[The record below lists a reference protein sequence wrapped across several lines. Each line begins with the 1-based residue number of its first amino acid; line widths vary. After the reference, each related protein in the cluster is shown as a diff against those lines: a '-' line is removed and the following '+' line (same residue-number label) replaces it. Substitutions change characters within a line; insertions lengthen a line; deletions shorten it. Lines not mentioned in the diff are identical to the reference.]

1 MLIINKVISTILILI
16 AAWYLIDFPYH
27 PVLLGIGL
35 IIYFIAS
42 QIFHH
47 CWLIVVPVLLPML
60 YLAPFSGRLFFDEF
74 DLLIIVTIAGY
85 LWKGK
90 KAPKSSMA
98 IGNGGKI
105 LLFFFCIV
113 YAIAVIR
120 GLLPFS
126 EINKNSFASYYSNL
140 NSLRIGKGFFWAIC
154 LLPIWNYSEVSI
166 PDKIQQF
173 FTGGVALGSIGVF
186 LAVLWERGFIHD
198 IFYAEDSSQLLSNLL
213 NFHTDYRATGLFAEM
228 HTGDTATDGY
238 LILALPLTAYFLFLQ
253 KNKTQFSIGLIS
265 LLGTIYSIF
274 VTFSRG
280 LYLGM
285 GVIALIGPL
294 MALVTH
300 RKKLNSATVG
310 ISILFGPVIVYLSF
324 IVFKNGGLLSLIGG
338 LILFLSGIMLTDL
351 VKNYSRLIFFPISG
365 LIALV
370 SIYCLKYG
378 MLSSKWNEIDFSATL
393 QLTALSTVV
402 FTAIGV
408 IYNKIWG
415 GHSSFRQRSFIASL
429 SCVLI
434 ILTIPSLFGSR
445 MNARFETVNADFRG
459 RIAHWQNAINI
470 MDDDLM
476 TTLFGQGIGTFP
488 ITYYWVTQ
496 QAKDVG
502 GYSFIQKNQNTYVAF
517 AGSSDVKLSQRIG
530 LSPNNLYKLSVDVR
544 TLDPEA
550 MLQIRIC
557 HRQLINPTEWNPTC
571 WLINE
576 KIKNNNGQWQSLNY
590 NVPSKNLGSLKSY
603 LQAPLVIT
611 FENRREY
618 EFNLK
623 KQTLLDIDN
632 LSIKSPEEEEL
643 IKNGDFEKGIDHWY
657 AYYDFNHLP
666 WHIKNL
672 WVSVYFDSGII
683 GLVMFVLLIGY
694 SLTNMFKQYLDKK
707 YFSFACLLG
716 VIGFLCVGCFGTMI
730 DGPRISFLFYFIIL
744 INLASHTKKFKKNH
758 RISIK
763 AS

>member
-1 MLIINKVISTILILI
+1 MLIFKKAISTILLLI
-16 AAWYLIDFPYH
+16 TAWCLIYFPYGRE
-27 PVLLGIGL
+27 LLGISL
-35 IIYFIAS
+35 IIYFIVS
-42 QIFHH
+42 QIFPN
-47 CWLIVVPVLLPML
+47 CWLIVVPALLPLL

-85 LWKGK
+85 LWKNK
-90 KAPKSSMA
+90 KVPKSSLA
-98 IGNGGKI
+98 INNAGKI
-105 LLFFFCIV
+105 FLFFFCIV
-113 YAIAVIR
+113 YVIAVIR
-120 GLLPFS
+120 GFLPFS

-140 NSLRIGKGFFWAIC
+140 NSLRIGKGFFWAMC
-154 LLPIWNYSEVSI
+154 LLPIWKYSEATI
-166 PDKIQQF
+166 PGKIQQF
-173 FTGGVALGSIGVF
+173 FTGGVALGSMGMF
-186 LAVLWERGFIHD
+186 MAVLWERDFIHD
-198 IFYAEDSSQLLSNLL
+198 IFYAENRYQLLSNLL
-213 NFHTDYRATGLFAEM
+213 NFHTAYRATGLFAEM

-238 LILALPLTAYFLFLQ
+238 LILALPLTACFLFLQ
-253 KNKTQFSIGLIS
+253 KNKTQFSIGLFS

-300 RKKLNSATVG
+300 RKKLDKATVG
-310 ISILFGPVIVYLSF
+310 ISLFLSPFIVYLSF
-324 IVFKNGGLLSLIGG
+324 ILFKNGGLLSLVGG

-351 VKNYSRLIFFPISG
+351 VKNYSRLLFFPIWG
-365 LIALV
+365 LIASV
-370 SIYCLKYG
+370 AIYFLIHG
-378 MLSSKWNEIDFSATL
+378 MLSSKWNEIEYSAAL

-402 FTAIGV
+402 FTAIGL

-415 GHSSFRQRSFIASL
+415 GNSSYRQRFFIASI

-445 MNARFETVNADFRG
+445 MNARFETVNADFLG

-488 ITYYWVTQ
+488 ITYYWITQ

-502 GYSFIQKNQNTYVAF
+502 GYSFMQKNQNTYVAF
-517 AGSSDVKLSQRIG
+517 AGSADVKLSQRIG
-530 LSPNNLYKLSVDVR
+530 LSPNNLYNLTVDVR
-544 TLDPEA
+544 TSDPEA

-571 WLINE
+571 WMVSE
-576 KIKNNNGQWQSLNY
+576 RIKNTDGKWQSLNY
-590 NVPSKNLGSLKSY
+590 KIPSKDLGSLKFY
-603 LQAPLVIT
+603 LEAPLVIT

-632 LSIKSPEEEEL
+632 LSIKSPLGEEL
-643 IKNGDFEKGIDHWY
+643 IKNGDFEKGIDNWY
-657 AYYDFNHLP
+657 AFYDFNHLP

-672 WVSVYFDSGII
+672 WVSVYFDSGIV
-683 GLVMFVLLIGY
+683 GLVMFLLLIGY
-694 SLTNMFKQYLDKK
+694 SSINMFKQYSNKN
-707 YFSFACLLG
+707 YFSYACLLC

-744 INLASHTKKFKKNH
+744 INMLSPVRRFTKNH
-758 RISIK
+758 GISSK
-763 AS
+763 QP